1 MQKRNYSEKKIDQNI
16 QSEIFQICLDEARE
30 TFDEN
35 LVHEITNETEEDFK
49 KNVDNLLN
57 WIDQWSLNNHQTE
70 QKK

>member
-1 MQKRNYSEKKIDQNI
+1 LQKRNYSEKKIDQNI